1 MDEQTIVFIAIGV
14 ALVVFLIIYEI
25 MKKKKN
31 K

>member
-1 MDEQTIVFIAIGV
+1 MDEQTIVLIAIGV